1 MTEPVGAAGAKMVD
15 VMDESRTVALT
26 LEDLRQV
33 SAWAATCARDSLE
46 VFERACPGD
55 SRPRE
60 AVDAAWAFATGGAR
74 GKLLRDTAWAALRA
88 AREAADGGGADPAAR
103 AADAAARSAMSAA
116 SAAYLHPLAD
126 AAQVKHILGAAAYAA
141 RSAEILAGDDPGVG
155 RVCIAEARRRAPST
169 VVDVLRRYPA
179 APPGGG
185 RIGDLMR
192 DLDEQLRG

>member
-1 MTEPVGAAGAKMVD
+1 MAA
-15 VMDESRTVALT
+15 VMDESRAVALT
-26 LEDLRQV
+26 LDDLRQV
-33 SAWAATCARDSLE
+33 TAWAATCAQESLE
-46 VFERACPGD
+46 LFERACPGD

-60 AVDAAWAFATGGAR
+60 AVDAAWAFARGGAR
-74 GKLLRDTAWAALRA
+74 GKRLRDTAWAALRA
-88 AREAADGGGADPAAR
+88 AREAAAQAGVDPATR

-126 AAQVKHILGAAAYAA
+126 ATQVKHLLGAAAYAA

-155 RVCIAEARRRAPST
+155 RASIAEARRRAPAT

-185 RIGDLMR
+185 RVGDLMR
-192 DLDEQLRG
+192 DLDERLRG